1 MTNAVV
7 DVQPPTLPRWRPFW
21 VSVGIVL
28 LIVVMYLA
36 LLPLRKIVPGLQFSD
51 KIAHFLVFAGLMVW
65 FAAQVRP
72 ERYIWV
78 LLALLS
84 YGAGMEVLQALRPHR
99 AAEFAD
105 LIADAGGLAA
115 GWWLCRLGL
124 DRWPHWIE
132 GWFERS

>member
-1 MTNAVV
+1 VV

-21 VSVGIVL
+21 LSVGIVL
-28 LIVVMYLA
+28 LIAVMYLA
-36 LLPLRKIVPGLQFSD
+36 LLPLRKIAPGLQFSD

-84 YGAGMEVLQALRPHR
+84 YGAGMEVLQALRPYR

-132 GWFERS
+132 GRFERS